1 MCCPAGAPF
10 LPYLITD
17 KVVAP
22 PHLHYCYS
30 EHLALMPNCYF
41 VNDYKRCHRYGHGF
55 WAGSG
60 ASPCSNHASFYV
72 KGGLAGWEVALTT
85 C

>member
-1 MCCPAGAPF
+1 MYVCMYVCVCVCICVRLVCVDWMLSGFGWVLGVCSGAPF

-22 PHLHYCYS
+22 PHLHHCYS

-41 VNDYKRCHRYGHGF
+41 VNDYKRCHR
-55 WAGSG
+55 
-60 ASPCSNHASFYV
+60 
-72 KGGLAGWEVALTT
+72 
-85 C
+85 